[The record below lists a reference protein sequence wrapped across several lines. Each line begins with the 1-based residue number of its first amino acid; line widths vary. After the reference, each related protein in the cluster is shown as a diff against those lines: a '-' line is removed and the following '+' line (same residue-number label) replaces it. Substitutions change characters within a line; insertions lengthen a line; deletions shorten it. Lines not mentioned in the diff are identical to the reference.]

1 MALGPPGGIHKMC
14 FELRRCAAAEKTDF
28 TFASAGLHT
37 PLNTTIDLII
47 YCPNIMKISYKLILL
62 KLFVNSIE
70 FKAEIPRGMMRL

>member
-37 PLNTTIDLII
+37 PLHTKIDFII
-47 YCPNIMKISYKLILL
+47 YCPNIMNISSRSMKISINLIILINL
-62 KLFVNSIE
+62 I
-70 FKAEIPRGMMRL
+70 